1 MDKRKT
7 FSQKI
12 IEFNGRL
19 AKISLRLPKGIKV
32 TNPFNSSQKELV
44 NIISK
49 VFYNKFY
56 NDYNERFMIL
66 GSSPARRGTAIT
78 GIPFEDAANLQKETG
93 IRINEFYINKSFS
106 GFLYDV
112 IEKYG
117 GNKKFYLK
125 FYMNFV
131 CPLGI
136 SKINSKGKEVNCNY
150 YDNKELQESLNLF
163 ILNSLKE
170 QIKLGINTSI
180 CYCIGSGENYQFLS
194 KLNKEHKLFNKII
207 ALEHPRFIMQYNSH
221 RKEEFIQKYLKALN
235 EAEKGI
241 KKDRYIK

>member
-32 TNPFNSSQKELV
+32 INPFNSSQKELV
-44 NIISK
+44 NKISK

-78 GIPFEDAANLQKETG
+78 GIPFEDAVNLQKETG
-93 IRINEFYINKSFS
+93 IRINEFYINKSSS

-117 GNKKFYLK
+117 GNKKFYSK